1 MYNFFKKLNRKRK
14 ANRTLESIQKN
25 FIHPLKDDLR
35 ESHTIYSNNNLNN
48 EISKLCEL
56 HDSDKGYIDYNLA
69 TPNHDFKPHN
79 YANYYLDLF
88 DAFKN
93 EVKLVFECGVGTYDL
108 NIRNNM
114 VNRGTKPGASLR
126 MWKDYFKNAYIFGA
140 DIDKKILFNEERIST
155 FYVNQLEKDS
165 IISMWNKVDKK
176 NFDIIIDD
184 GLHTLDAAVTL
195 FENSFFQLKKNGI
208 YIIEDVHFLYLNNL
222 VKKLIRFNP
231 QVITL
236 AHREGKKDN
245 NLVVFRKRD

>member
-1 MYNFFKKLNRKRK
+1 
-14 ANRTLESIQKN
+14 
-25 FIHPLKDDLR
+25 
-35 ESHTIYSNNNLNN
+35 
-48 EISKLCEL
+48 
-56 HDSDKGYIDYNLA
+56 
-69 TPNHDFKPHN
+69 
-79 YANYYLDLF
+79 
-88 DAFKN
+88 
-93 EVKLVFECGVGTYDL
+93 
-108 NIRNNM
+108 
-114 VNRGTKPGASLR
+114 